1 MSTAVPTLGARA
13 PMPASPASEVRQER
27 IPLLYR
33 EPFELLVMAILVVLG
48 LTLNHSAVILGL
60 NLSLAD
66 PVVAALVVV
75 LALGRKLWIPVAPL
89 VFFLVL
95 TVQLLAVTVAL
106 VPAWTSLPVPVSDTV
121 LDLTKLVVSFLCL
134 VLGVQAVRLGH
145 ARLALR
151 AFVVGAVMVSAIA
164 VITQVAPLPGTQ
176 ALYYG
181 GFRFQGLTN
190 DPNNYAVMTI
200 TALAVLWYDRG
211 VRLWLSIGASAI
223 LISGVLLSASKTGA
237 ITLAL
242 LVVWRA
248 LGLRTPLGED
258 TQSRARRA
266 LAAVGALGIAVM
278 VLLIAPSTGLGGT
291 LAEFT
296 DHVPALDRISTL
308 LVSFDTAIAGNGS
321 ERSAAWGTAIALI
334 LFSPLLG
341 VGVGTYL
348 TVAVELT
355 GHDVLAHNT
364 YLQIMAEWGL
374 PLSII
379 FLTWAAAVTLLKP
392 GGRAHRALWATSST
406 AFLVL
411 LVGSVG
417 LSLNNSRLFW
427 FLLGLTAATH
437 LLSPK
442 RSRRSPATAGAQART
457 AAARAG
463 RTARARAT
471 TPGARPPHT
480 AATDAADVAAEL
492 DAETAA
498 GGASA
503 PAAAPRPSVTA
514 RRLTPFPSPGGPR

>member
-33 EPFELLVMAILVVLG
+33 EPFELLVMAIMVVLG
-48 LTLNHSAVILGL
+48 LTLNHYAVILGL

-200 TALAVLWYDRG
+200 AALAVLWYDRG

-237 ITLAL
+237 VTLAL

-308 LVSFDTAIAGNGS
+308 LVSFDSAIAGNGS
-321 ERSAAWGTAIALI
+321 ERSAAWATAVALI

-341 VGVGTYL
+341 VGMGTYL
-348 TVAVELT
+348 TVAVETT
-355 GHDVLAHNT
+355 GHEVLAHNT

-374 PLSII
+374 PLAMI
-379 FLTWAAAVTLLKP
+379 FLIWAARATLLKP
-392 GGRAHRALWATSST
+392 GGTAHRAVWATSST

-411 LVGSVG
+411 MVGSVG

-427 FLLGLTAATH
+427 FLLGITAATH
-437 LLSPK
+437 MLSP
-442 RSRRSPATAGAQART
+442 SRRRGTERAGADEERSAAIATQPLGRQLAAATRRAPSTTDTGT
-457 AAARAG
+457 AAPSAPTRSS
-463 RTARARAT
+463 
-471 TPGARPPHT
+471 PPS
-480 AATDAADVAAEL
+480 
-492 DAETAA
+492 
-498 GGASA
+498 ASA
-503 PAAAPRPSVTA
+503 SPSA
-514 RRLTPFPSPGGPR
+514 RRFEPFPSPGGPR